1 MTKPSHKNPHD
12 RCEEGDMDLNNR
24 YMIRELAMMEGKEG
38 EEGQHKHIY
47 I

>member
-1 MTKPSHKNPHD
+1 
-12 RCEEGDMDLNNR
+12 MDLNNR